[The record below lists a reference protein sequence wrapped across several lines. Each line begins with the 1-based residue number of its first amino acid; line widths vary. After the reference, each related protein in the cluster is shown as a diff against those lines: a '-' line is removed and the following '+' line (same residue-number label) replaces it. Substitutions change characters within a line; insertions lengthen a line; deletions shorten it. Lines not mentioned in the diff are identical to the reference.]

1 LKTKGTLL
9 RHAWVLLV
17 CSAAVAVCS
26 PLHAQHGLEGKEA
39 KAPKKTATKPEPKRA
54 PPSTVRDRVR
64 PTTPQSVSRPQDQ
77 RAREPERKAPPTMKQ
92 DRTRYSDIYPQQKSA
107 PSPAQQLQ
115 QQQFEQQQL
124 QRQQAAPQQPAT
136 PRERRGVRCAA
147 HPVCQRPSG
156 GYGSCQGVEQVY
168 SSDYIGRRDI
178 AAQCVRANTP
188 DTCNCAA
195 QCSRVAQCSIF

>member
-1 LKTKGTLL
+1 L

-17 CSAAVAVCS
+17 CSAAVAVSS
-26 PLHAQHGLEGKEA
+26 PLHAQRGLEGKEA
-39 KAPKKTATKPEPKRA
+39 KAPKKAAAKPEPKRA
-54 PPSTVRDRVR
+54 PASTVPARVR
-64 PTTPQSVSRPQDQ
+64 SPSPQSTTRPQDQ
-77 RAREPERKAPPTMKQ
+77 RAREPERQAPPSMKQ

-115 QQQFEQQQL
+115 QQQFERQQL
-124 QRQQAAPQQPAT
+124 QRQHAAPQPQAAP
-136 PRERRGVRCAA
+136 RERQGVRCAA
-147 HPVCQRPSG
+147 HPVCQRQSG
-156 GYGSCQGVEQVY
+156 AYGSCQGVEQVY